1 MHAYIALSVSQLHK
15 KRHLGAKKCFN
26 LLELFLVLAVH
37 PDEIVP
43 KSSFNLK
50 IQGQFPVVNEGSRN
64 TSCCLVVF
72 GVVTTLE
79 PESTVIIPHSKITF
93 NA

>member
-1 MHAYIALSVSQLHK
+1 M
-15 KRHLGAKKCFN
+15 
-26 LLELFLVLAVH
+26 LAVH

-50 IQGQFPVVNEGSRN
+50 IQGQFPVVNEGSRD

-79 PESTVIIPHSKITF
+79 PESTVIILHPKITF

>member
-1 MHAYIALSVSQLHK
+1 MVEDECEIYFSYSNNVVL
-15 KRHLGAKKCFN
+15 LGFFSFN